1 MDKNRRLTIWLPVII
16 AASIALGIFIGNNYL
31 SLTQHGKRRMFSS
44 GNKINA
50 ILDIIDEQYV
60 DTVNMA
66 KLVEGTIPKIFSEL
80 DPHSVYI
87 SAEDAT
93 IVNEDLEGS
102 FSGIGVVDCNDTV
115 EWQ

>member
-50 ILDIIDEQYV
+50 ILDIIGEQYL
-60 DTVNMA
+60 TVLFLA
-66 KLVEGTIPKIFSEL
+66 PRSVRIIFAWLVLFPE
-80 DPHSVYI
+80 
-87 SAEDAT
+87 
-93 IVNEDLEGS
+93 
-102 FSGIGVVDCNDTV
+102 
-115 EWQ
+115 

>member
-50 ILDIIDEQYV
+50 ILDIIDE
-60 DTVNMA
+60 
-66 KLVEGTIPKIFSEL
+66 
-80 DPHSVYI
+80 
-87 SAEDAT
+87 
-93 IVNEDLEGS
+93 
-102 FSGIGVVDCNDTV
+102 
-115 EWQ
+115 